1 MEEEKKK
8 KNLFSWGDS
17 MKLGV
22 GFAVGFTVICIII
35 FFIGEYSSGSRRN
48 GVGKKIE
55 TAIDSWSE
63 KKLVVSGVTADWFK
77 TFDND
82 TIGVFKKDG
91 KFGYYNVK
99 TKEIVIAADYEE
111 AKRFSQGLAG
121 VVKNGRI
128 GFINL
133 KGETVIGFDYAYNK
147 LDEGNKCVFR
157 YGYCAIASMEG
168 KYGVIDQTGKWVI
181 APEYMDA
188 VVVCKD
194 YAVVKVRDSF
204 NMQMDYS
211 GHILN
216 RHVVDKVEVLCI
228 SKADK
233 YGDPDFLKATKYCMY
248 TVNGRCGLMDCEG
261 NILTAPIYL
270 YIDAIGEE
278 LFSATLLD
286 DSFHVIIDGKGNV
299 VNK

>member
-1 MEEEKKK
+1 M
-8 KNLFSWGDS
+8 
-17 MKLGV
+17 
-22 GFAVGFTVICIII
+22 
-35 FFIGEYSSGSRRN
+35 
-48 GVGKKIE
+48 
-55 TAIDSWSE
+55 
-63 KKLVVSGVTADWFK
+63 
-77 TFDND
+77 
-82 TIGVFKKDG
+82 
-91 KFGYYNVK
+91 
-99 TKEIVIAADYEE
+99 
-111 AKRFSQGLAG
+111 QGLCRG
-121 VVKNGRI
+121 
-128 GFINL
+128 
-133 KGETVIGFDYAYNK
+133 KGK
-147 LDEGNKCVFR
+147 
-157 YGYCAIASMEG
+157 
-168 KYGVIDQTGKWVI
+168 
-181 APEYMDA
+181 
-188 VVVCKD
+188 
-194 YAVVKVRDSF
+194 
-204 NMQMDYS
+204 